1 MALYYH
7 NTLKRKIQ
15 QILFAAGRFRPNYPQ
30 KEVLYMV
37 FEKVKNILAAQF
49 DVDEESITMET
60 DILEDLGA
68 DSLDVMDLMMTL
80 GDEFDMQVDE
90 SEVENITTVG
100 ALVNFIESNS

>member
-1 MALYYH
+1 
-7 NTLKRKIQ
+7 
-15 QILFAAGRFRPNYPQ
+15 
-30 KEVLYMV
+30 MV

-49 DVDEESITMET
+49 DVEEDSITMET

-90 SEVENITTVG
+90 SEIENITTVG
-100 ALVNFIESNS
+100 SLVSFIESN

>member
-1 MALYYH
+1 
-7 NTLKRKIQ
+7 
-15 QILFAAGRFRPNYPQ
+15 
-30 KEVLYMV
+30 MV

-49 DVDEESITMET
+49 DVDEESITMDT

-90 SEVENITTVG
+90 SEIENITTVG
-100 ALVNFIESNS
+100 ALVNFIEANS